1 MNLHTFATTVV
12 VELYIVYRKSVCH
25 CATRC
30 ANRSVP
36 HGVRLYLLY
45 TTGVLSSCAKL
56 LLMVQA
62 RATQVQTAYSI
73 ERHGAWGAFLQMLF
87 TSVKLQGGYGVGHAR
102 GTRSHARTLFWYI
115 TVFVILYGLCVFVC
129 GARGDNVCV

>member
-1 MNLHTFATTVV
+1 
-12 VELYIVYRKSVCH
+12 
-25 CATRC
+25 
-30 ANRSVP
+30 
-36 HGVRLYLLY
+36 
-45 TTGVLSSCAKL
+45 
-56 LLMVQA
+56 MVQA

>member
-73 ERHGAWGAFLQMLF
+73 ERHGVLF
-87 TSVKLQGGYGVGHAR
+87 HKCFSQASRLKLQGGYNTAWVSGHA
-102 GTRSHARTLFWYI
+102 L
-115 TVFVILYGLCVFVC
+115 
-129 GARGDNVCV
+129 

>member
-73 ERHGAWGAFLQMLF
+73 ERHGVLFHKCFSQASSYKVATAWV
-87 TSVKLQGGYGVGHAR
+87 TPTVHGH
-102 GTRSHARTLFWYI
+102 TARTLFWYHG
-115 TVFVILYGLCVFVC
+115 VFVILYGLCVFVC
-129 GARGDNVCV
+129 VGRGDNVCV